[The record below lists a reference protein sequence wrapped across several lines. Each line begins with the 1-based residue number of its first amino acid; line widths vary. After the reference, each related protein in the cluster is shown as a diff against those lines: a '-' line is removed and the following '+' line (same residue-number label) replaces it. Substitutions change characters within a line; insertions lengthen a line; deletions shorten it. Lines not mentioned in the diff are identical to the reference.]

1 MDNGEIVSFNKICL
15 LLLIKSFVSNK
26 EKNFNDSFPE
36 KHKSSSK
43 MLKKHL
49 SRNCIIVNI

>member
-1 MDNGEIVSFNKICL
+1 MDNGEIVSFNKIC

>member
-26 EKNFNDSFPE
+26 ENDSFPE

-43 MLKKHL
+43 MLKKHQIMAL
-49 SRNCIIVNI
+49 EIA

>member
-1 MDNGEIVSFNKICL
+1 MDNEKFVSFNKICL